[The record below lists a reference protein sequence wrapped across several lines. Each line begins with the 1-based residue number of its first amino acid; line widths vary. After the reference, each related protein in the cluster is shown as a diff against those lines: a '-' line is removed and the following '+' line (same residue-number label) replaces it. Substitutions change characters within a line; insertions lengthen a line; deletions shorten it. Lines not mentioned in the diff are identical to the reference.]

1 MGIVERRVMLD
12 ELLEKLWD
20 EKQKHKD
27 KTWKEFFKQR
37 GEKYKSDRERGY
49 HKFTWSNLKREWNRQ
64 WREKWEGL
72 KSTVKKFLFI
82 FIILFILFMIY
93 PESQEW
99 FK

>member
-1 MGIVERRVMLD
+1 MLE

-20 EKQKHKD
+20 EKQNHKD
-27 KTWKEFFKQR
+27 KTWKEYFRAVGNNIKENWTWTKWKKGFTKEEFK
-37 GEKYKSDRERGY
+37 K
-49 HKFTWSNLKREWNRQ
+49 EWNRQ
-64 WREKWEGL
+64 WREKWEDL